1 MQQSP
6 PISPF
11 ARNASNSKK
20 PKKQRRR
27 DRNRPRH
34 EIAQLQAEAL
44 KLERKLQD
52 ELTRASKRA
61 RDSFNTHIKNT
72 ELKGLI
78 RESITDLLTLEQ
90 NLHTQMRQLVDFLPC
105 AIKMGPRN
113 VPFDTT
119 RDGAVFRR
127 MARSTKHEMARCL
140 EGWLDEQYTDM
151 ERVLRL
157 AGFDDSKSELA
168 DACICTKSG
177 GQVCTMRMVMKQY
190 MEKERVVQVWS
201 ALSHWPLVGD
211 IRNVQT
217 LEQGWSFIQPV
228 ECDTSVCLSY
238 IVLNPV
244 VKGYVVDQSCNE
256 KLESLAE
263 LYQEMIISRLHALES
278 QTLDQVARKK
288 SDAVVTILAAF
299 MFS

>member
-1 MQQSP
+1 
-6 PISPF
+6 
-11 ARNASNSKK
+11 
-20 PKKQRRR
+20 
-27 DRNRPRH
+27 
-34 EIAQLQAEAL
+34 
-44 KLERKLQD
+44 
-52 ELTRASKRA
+52 
-61 RDSFNTHIKNT
+61 
-72 ELKGLI
+72 
-78 RESITDLLTLEQ
+78 
-90 NLHTQMRQLVDFLPC
+90 
-105 AIKMGPRN
+105 
-113 VPFDTT
+113 
-119 RDGAVFRR
+119 
-127 MARSTKHEMARCL
+127 MARCL

-177 GQVCTMRMVMKQY
+177 DLLKSRMLTRTPNRGQRLAAEQLELPLSMASYLAVHKYEVVVGGQVCTMWMAMKQY

-244 VKGYVVDQSCNE
+244 VEGYVVDQSCNE
-256 KLESLAE
+256 KLESLAK

-288 SDAVVTILAAF
+288 SDAGMLTQMCF
-299 MFS
+299 